1 MRFKNLLLNS
11 AGAVLGSVAAPFAML
26 GGQGSPVRVDVHT
39 PESNTIWYADPFWI
53 AVGGVAL
60 LIIIVLAIMAARRG
74 KTTTTIV
81 R

>member
-1 MRFKNLLLNS
+1 MRFKNLLVTS
-11 AGAVLGSVAAPFAML
+11 AGALLTSLAAPFAIL
-26 GGQGSPVRVDVHT
+26 GGQGSAVRVDVHT

-60 LIIIVLAIMAARRG
+60 LIILVLAVMASRRG

>member
-1 MRFKNLLLNS
+1 MLS
-11 AGAVLGSVAAPFAML
+11 PAGALVAAIAAPFAML
-26 GGQGSPVRVDVHT
+26 GAQGSAVRVDVHT

-60 LIIIVLAIMAARRG
+60 LIIIVLAVMASRRG
-74 KTTTTIV
+74 KTTTTIL